1 MLDGKAD
8 CTFLNYYQANFYRSM
23 GRYKDFSYRP
33 VSDITQSISLGVTRQ
48 SDPQLLSILSKS
60 LQHISN
66 EDLQSILSENS
77 TRMDQ
82 FSFNILMSKYP
93 TQMAFAIG
101 GVGMLIGIVV
111 FLFVMLRIKRKQNM
125 ALEAAKAEAEKANMS
140 ENGEMVNIDGTG
152 NRVAGSLYGHKRVYF
167 VTGRNKIAPDLE
179 SAVARARNVA
189 GPLNARKYDLDTPC
203 VGGDMRCYDCS
214 SRERICNAE
223 VVYLKK
229 MNHLELAE
237 VIIIGE
243 ELGF

>member
-1 MLDGKAD
+1 MIKMELYKRLSGHNQVHDPKQGTCENEFQRLAKEALNTD
-8 CTFLNYYQANFYRSM
+8 IFLTSVNA
-23 GRYKDFSYRP
+23 
-33 VSDITQSISLGVTRQ
+33 
-48 SDPQLLSILSKS
+48 
-60 LQHISN
+60 
-66 EDLQSILSENS
+66 
-77 TRMDQ
+77 
-82 FSFNILMSKYP
+82 
-93 TQMAFAIG
+93 
-101 GVGMLIGIVV
+101 
-111 FLFVMLRIKRKQNM
+111 
-125 ALEAAKAEAEKANMS
+125 MS